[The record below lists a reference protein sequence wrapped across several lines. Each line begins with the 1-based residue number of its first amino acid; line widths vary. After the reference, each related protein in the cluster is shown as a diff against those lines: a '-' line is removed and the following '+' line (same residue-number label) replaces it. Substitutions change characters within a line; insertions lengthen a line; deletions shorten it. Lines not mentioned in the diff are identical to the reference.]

1 MQIHLKEKS
10 WNWQAHTIALL
21 ELWSSDLMF
30 RLEIQTWCSDLK
42 FRLDVQTWVQTWES
56 STQDWRLKILQ
67 GSSWRIFHPGLKIE
81 DWRFSRALAV
91 ESSIQDWRLK
101 ILQDP
106 SWIIFNPGENL
117 SYWILSLGLKILQEE
132 SWRIF
137 NLQSSIHDWRFPNKN
152 PGESST
158 FNPGLKIP
166 QQEPRR
172 IFNLQSWI
180 EDFPTRVLENL
191 QSSILDWRFSKKSPG
206 GDAWRWGNATGW
218 GHWAEPGSW
227 AKVASAPKA
236 WDWILSVLFNLHSEA
251 IHAAWRNKK
260 VCSSEG
266 MWGIWNSSIRRSGAS
281 SVAWKQALRCLAL
294 CLGQR

>member
-1 MQIHLKEKS
+1 MTRTHHYVTWAVKFRPDVQT
-10 WNWQAHTIALL
+10 WD
-21 ELWSSDLMF
+21 SDLMF
-30 RLEIQTWCSDLK
+30 RLE
-42 FRLDVQTWVQTWES
+42 FRLGNLQSRIEH
-56 STQDWRLKILQ
+56 WRLKILQ
-67 GSSWRIFHPGLKIE
+67 
-81 DWRFSRALAV
+81 ALLG
-91 ESSIQDWRLK
+91 ESSIQDWG
-101 ILQDP
+101 
-106 SWIIFNPGENL
+106 FNIKG
-117 SYWILSLGLKILQEE
+117 SLL
-132 SWRIF
+132 
-137 NLQSSIHDWRFPNKN
+137 DWRFSKKSW
-152 PGESST
+152 G
-158 FNPGLKIP
+158 
-166 QQEPRR
+166 

-266 MWGIWNSSIRRSGAS
+266 MWGIWDSSIRRSGAS